1 MRKERLARGWSLR
14 EFSARSGVDLS
25 TASLI
30 ENGKRPPNDRVAA
43 ACDEVFPERKGWF
56 TEWLADIRT
65 APEIPATF
73 RNWRDYEDKSATLR
87 SWTPSIINGLAQTE
101 DYARAQIATETG
113 INAATK
119 EARLR
124 ERMARQQRILG
135 RDNPPRLA
143 LLTDEAALYRRVG
156 TPEVMAAQLH
166 HLLDMA
172 AWPNVTLQV
181 MPEVAHASVASE
193 YLIADDA
200 VWSESVIVG
209 GVHVTPEILTAVETR
224 FDSLRGE
231 CMKVSE
237 SLTLIERLE
246 QAWSGGS
253 RPTRQ
258 VAADR
263 A

>member
-1 MRKERLARGWSLR
+1 LAHGWSLR
-14 EFSARSGVDLS
+14 EFAARSGVDLS

-30 ENGKRPPNDRVAA
+30 ENGKRPPNDRVAT

-56 TEWLADIRT
+56 TEWLLDIRA

-87 SWTPSIINGLAQTE
+87 AWTPSIIDGLAQTE
-101 DYARAQIATETG
+101 DYARAQIATESG
-113 INAATK
+113 ISAAAK
-119 EARLR
+119 EARVR
-124 ERMARQQRILG
+124 ERMARQQRILM
-135 RDNPPRLA
+135 REHPPRLT
-143 LLTDEAALYRRVG
+143 LLTDEAALYRLVG
-156 TPEVMAAQLH
+156 TPKVMAVQLH

-172 AWPNVTLQV
+172 DRPNVTLQV

-200 VWSESVIVG
+200 VWAESVIAG
-209 GVHVTPEILTAVETR
+209 GVHVTPEILTAVEAR

-237 SLTLIERLE
+237 SLALIERLE
-246 QAWSGGS
+246 KAWSGGS
-253 RPTRQ
+253 RPTRR
-258 VAADR
+258 VKAER